1 MSIAWTTIIII
12 ALLLPGVFTF
22 IGYSTTERFSRDII
36 KTSAVGEIGVAV
48 LIAIIVH
55 LIAWGILVLCGFSLA
70 DFIRPFIDHE
80 ALPASTIANLVVQRL
95 APVAIYVVVTAFAGA
110 IVGWLIATAVIRGAL
125 PRLGKHKWIYA
136 VMNASRDGIVTAYVV
151 TTTAAN
157 NRVLMYRGVLK
168 EFYLTLDGNLTYV
181 VLASCSRFFMTF
193 DDKKPMLGEQ
203 MPLFGQ
209 DQPERD
215 TQFWDYLFIDGKN
228 IANILVDPSQQIN
241 ATPQGTKRLDEALE
255 RDSEELETDA

>member
-48 LIAIIVH
+48 LIAIVVH
-55 LIAWGILVLCGFSLA
+55 LIALGNLTLLGFNLA
-70 DFIRPFIDHE
+70 DFIWPLIDHE
-80 ALPASTIANLVVQRL
+80 ALPASAIATLLAQRL
-95 APVAIYVVVTAFAGA
+95 PPVAIYVVVTAIAGGLL
-110 IVGWLIATAVIRGAL
+110 GWLIATAVIRGAL

-136 VMNASRDGIVTAYVV
+136 VMNASREGIVTAYVV

-193 DDKKPMLGEQ
+193 DKETPVLGEHA
-203 MPLFGQ
+203 PVFGP
-209 DQPERD
+209 DQQERD
-215 TQFWDYLFIDGKN
+215 SQFWDYLFIDGKN

-241 ATPQGTKRLDEALE
+241 ATPQGTKKLDEALE
-255 RDSEELETDA
+255 KDSEELGI